1 MVEEVQE
8 ESKVQAFPSSMNLTQ
23 LSLSIWS
30 ELAPVKQLSTPVIQY
45 LVAQVASQVTCRT
58 KTKGQLSA
66 QSVSRELENEGINW
80 SNKKILRVADA
91 LKTLIIAYLA
101 AFRAEDAEAVKAS
114 LTTEITSRSAI
125 QKAEVVAALT
135 DAIDTEAREAHGFNN
150 VTSLMR
156 LQQLSDFQV
165 VLRHEISTPD
175 CKNINQT
182 RAIVIFK
189 IAKPNGSIQEKRI
202 DVSLDELRQFKTELQ
217 RIEET
222 LA

>member
-1 MVEEVQE
+1 MAEEAKATPTK
-8 ESKVQAFPSSMNLTQ
+8 SFSSSMKLTQ

-30 ELAPVKQLSTPVIQY
+30 DLAPVKQLSVPVIQY
-45 LVAQVASQVTCRT
+45 YVAQVAAQVTNRT

-66 QSVSRELENEGINW
+66 QAISRELENEGINW
-80 SNKKILRVADA
+80 SNNKIKRVSDA

-101 AFRAEDAEAVKAS
+101 AYSPEDVENTKTQ
-114 LTTEITSRSAI
+114 LTEEITTRSAI
-125 QKAEVVAALT
+125 QKAEIVEALAS
-135 DAIDTEAREAHGFNN
+135 AIDTEAKEANSFANL
-150 VTSLMR
+150 TSIMR

-165 VLRHEISTPD
+165 ILRHEISTPD

-182 RAIVIFK
+182 RAILIFK
-189 IAKPNGSIQEKRI
+189 IAKPNGSVQEKRI
-202 DVSLDELRQFKTELQ
+202 DVSLDELRMLKTELT